1 MTTAHG
7 RPLLKWVGG
16 KRQLLAALLPHV
28 PKSIRCY
35 HEPFVGGGALF
46 FALRAQGRI
55 PRAVLADTNER
66 LIRAYRGVQRD
77 PEGVIRAM
85 GAYVYEEEAYYAA
98 RATPPD
104 GDTDTEVAGWFIYI
118 NRAGFNGLWRVNRH
132 GGCNVPFGRHANPT
146 ICDPDR
152 IRACSA
158 ALQGAELLVEDFGRV
173 EMRAVKRDF
182 VYVDPP
188 YVPLTASANFT
199 GYTAGGFG
207 AAEQLRL
214 RDVAAALKARGV
226 RVLLSNS
233 SAPAVR
239 EMYAGFRVEEVSA
252 RRAVSCHVEGRGPV
266 RELLIA

>member
-1 MTTAHG
+1 
-7 RPLLKWVGG
+7 
-16 KRQLLAALLPHV
+16 
-28 PKSIRCY
+28 
-35 HEPFVGGGALF
+35 
-46 FALRAQGRI
+46 
-55 PRAVLADTNER
+55 
-66 LIRAYRGVQRD
+66 
-77 PEGVIRAM
+77 
-85 GAYVYEEEAYYAA
+85 
-98 RATPPD
+98 
-104 GDTDTEVAGWFIYI
+104 
-118 NRAGFNGLWRVNRH
+118 
-132 GGCNVPFGRHANPT
+132 
-146 ICDPDR
+146 
-152 IRACSA
+152 
-158 ALQGAELLVEDFGRV
+158 
-173 EMRAVKRDF
+173 MRAVKRDF